1 MSISR
6 RASFCLPHCQY
17 LSSHGLRMAAVSPDV
32 ASVFRGGGEEKT
44 SKTMLPGSLCLF
56 IRKAKAFPRVSQQPV
71 SISAVR
77 TGSTW
82 LHLATREVVRNMAGR
97 RWARV
102 TLGSTPTASATAPS
116 ELLRSLQQIFP
127 GRAAGGRKWG
137 LPGPSLKLSHGMW
150 FTGTLGALK
159 RD

>member
-1 MSISR
+1 M
-6 RASFCLPHCQY
+6 
-17 LSSHGLRMAAVSPDV
+17 SPDV

-82 LHLATREVVRNMAGR
+82 LHLAAREVVRNMEHGR
-97 RWARV
+97 EKV
-102 TLGSTPTASATAPS
+102 GKSD
-116 ELLRSLQQIFP
+116 P
-127 GRAAGGRKWG
+127 GKHA
-137 LPGPSLKLSHGMW
+137 HGIRHSP
-150 FTGTLGALK
+150 F
-159 RD
+159 